1 MDMKS
6 VLKTSVAA
14 AALFAV
20 ATPASAQEKT
30 DNVTMMQKGVTVA
43 LYGQINK
50 SVQWA
55 SDGEGGDRI
64 AITDNDTSS
73 TRWGLVIG
81 APINPNF
88 SFGARLEVEMQSN
101 DSNNLTLNSGGGD
114 NNFGQSNF
122 CERIAEVSLN
132 HKQFGTVTLG
142 QGPTASDGTAEV
154 DLSGTTVVALS
165 AASSW
170 ATNLGAVRFTQ
181 DTAGHVLSGVQINS
195 AFSGLDGL
203 SRQDRIRYDTP
214 TIMGFQLSGSF
225 ISGGAADVALRYGQ
239 KFGAFQVAAAAAYW
253 NQNSVSTTIDDGWD
267 ASAAVLHDSGLNAM
281 IAGGKQ
287 NMKSGSGRPDPD
299 FIFGKIGYI
308 AKIFGVGPTSF
319 AVDYGEA
326 DDFAQ
331 AAGVA
336 VTQSDGTSVGV
347 TAVQMFSATGTEAYL
362 SWRRW
367 TFDSAGT
374 NYNDVNTVI
383 GGVRVKF

>member
-1 MDMKS
+1 VDTKS
-6 VLKTSVAA
+6 VLKTSVAV

-30 DNVTMMQKGVTVA
+30 DNVTMMQKGVSVA
-43 LYGQINK
+43 LYGQFNK

-55 SDGEGGDRI
+55 DDGASGDRI
-64 AITDNDTSS
+64 AITDNDVSS

-88 SFGARLEVEMQSN
+88 SFGARLEVELQSN

-122 CERIAEVSLN
+122 CERIAEVTLN
-132 HKQFGTVTLG
+132 HKQFGTVSLG

-154 DLSGTTVVALS
+154 DLSGTTVVAL
-165 AASSW
+165 AANSTL
-170 ATNLGAVRFTQ
+170 TNLGAVRFTQ
-181 DTAGHVLSGVQINS
+181 DTAGHVVSGVQVNS
-195 AFSGLDGL
+195 AFNNLDGL

-214 TIMGFQLSGSF
+214 TIAGFRLSGSF
-225 ISGGAADVALRYGQ
+225 ISGGAADVGLIFGR
-239 KFGAFQVAAAAAYW
+239 KFGAFQVAAAASYF
-253 NQNSVSTTIDDGWD
+253 NTNSTSTVNDDGWAGS
-267 ASAAVLHDSGLNAM
+267 ASVLHDSGINVS

-287 NMKSGSGRPDPD
+287 NTKSGLGRPDPD
-299 FIFGKIGYI
+299 YIHGKIGYV
-308 AKIFGVGPTSF
+308 ARIFGVGPTSF
-319 AVDYGEA
+319 AVDYSA
-326 DDFAQ
+326 HDDFAQ
-331 AAGVA
+331 ANGIANI
-336 VTQSDGTSVGV
+336 TRSDGDSVGV
-347 TAVQMFSATGTEAYL
+347 TAVQMFSATGTEAYV

-367 TFDSAGT
+367 TFDSANT

>member
-1 MDMKS
+1 VDTKS

-55 SDGEGGDRI
+55 DDGNTSRT
-64 AITDNDTSS
+64 AITDNDVSS

-88 SFGARLEVEMQSN
+88 SFGARLEVELQSN
-101 DSNNLTLNSGGGD
+101 DSNNLRLDTGGGD

-122 CERIAEVSLN
+122 CERIAEVTLN
-132 HKQFGTVTLG
+132 HKQFGTISLG
-142 QGPTASDGTAEV
+142 QGPSASDGTAEV
-154 DLSGTTVVALS
+154 DLSGTTVVAL
-165 AASSW
+165 AANSTL
-170 ATNLGAVRFTQ
+170 TNLGAVRFTQ
-181 DTAGHVLSGVQINS
+181 DTAGNVVSGVAVNS
-195 AFSGLDGL
+195 AFNNLDGL
-203 SRQDRIRYDTP
+203 SRQDRLRYDTP
-214 TIMGFQLSGSF
+214 TIAGFRLSGSF
-225 ISGGAADVALRYGQ
+225 ISGGAADVALTYGQ
-239 KFGAFQVAAAAAYW
+239 KFGAFQVAAAASYF
-253 NQNSVSTTIDDGWD
+253 NTNSTSTVNDDGWAGS
-267 ASAAVLHDSGLNAM
+267 ASVKHDSGVNVS

-287 NMKSGSGRPDPD
+287 RTKSALGRPDPD
-299 FIFGKIGYI
+299 YIHGKIGYV

-319 AVDYGEA
+319 AVDYSA
-326 DDFAQ
+326 HDDFAQ
-331 AAGVA
+331 AAGIA
-336 VTQSDGTSVGV
+336 GITRSDGDSVGV

-367 TFDSAGT
+367 TFDSANT

>member
-1 MDMKS
+1 VDTKS

-30 DNVTMMQKGVTVA
+30 DNVTMMQKGVSVA
-43 LYGQINK
+43 LYGQFNK
-50 SVQWA
+50 AVQWA
-55 SDGEGGDRI
+55 DDGNNSRT
-64 AITDNDTSS
+64 AITDNDVSS

-88 SFGARLEVEMQSN
+88 SFGGRLEVELQSN
-101 DSNNLTLNSGGGD
+101 DSNNLTLNSGAGD

-122 CERIAEVSLN
+122 CERIAEVTLN
-132 HKQFGTVTLG
+132 HKQFGTVSLG

-154 DLSGTTVVALS
+154 DLSGTTVVAL
-165 AASSW
+165 AANSTL
-170 ATNLGAVRFTQ
+170 TNLGAVRFTQ
-181 DTAGHVLSGVQINS
+181 DTAGNVISGVQVNS
-195 AFSGLDGL
+195 AFNNLDGL
-203 SRQDRIRYDTP
+203 SRQDRLRYDTP
-214 TIMGFQLSGSF
+214 TIAGFRLSGSF
-225 ISGGAADVALRYGQ
+225 ISGGAADVGLTYGN

-253 NQNSVSTTIDDGWD
+253 NTSSTSTTVEDGWD
-267 ASAAVLHDSGLNAM
+267 GSASVLHSSGLNAS

-287 NMKSGSGRPDPD
+287 NIKSGLGRPDPD
-299 FIFGKIGYI
+299 YIHGKIGYI
-308 AKIFGVGPTSF
+308 AKLFGVGPTSF
-319 AVDYGEA
+319 AVDYSTH

-331 AAGVA
+331 AAGIA
-336 VTQSDGTSVGV
+336 NITKSDGDSVGV
-347 TAVQMFSATGTEAYL
+347 TAVQMFSATGTEAYV

-367 TFDSAGT
+367 TFDSANT